1 MNICICGGGNLGH
14 VVSGYLGA
22 KTNVNVGILTRHS
35 ERWTKQL
42 EITLPDGSSVKG
54 DLAVVTKEPQYII
67 PQADIVLL
75 CLPGMYIR
83 SEIEEIKPYLK
94 PTTIV
99 GSIVSSTGFFF
110 QTHELIPSQPTFGF
124 QRVPFIARTEEYG
137 HKAHLLGFKNS
148 LNVVME
154 NYADVEGLRSTL
166 EHLFDTPVN
175 LLDSFYEVSLSNSN
189 PLLHTS
195 RLYTMWKDWH
205 EGIYYPK
212 QSLFYEDWTVEAA
225 QLYIDMDNE
234 FQTLLRKLDV
244 KEGAIPPVLEYY
256 ESYDAESLCNK
267 IKSIAA
273 FKGIKSPMIE
283 TPNGWIP
290 DTRSRYF
297 MEDFGYGL
305 KFIYQLV
312 NCNSIESSN
321 INKIYKWGDNI
332 LKNNVTD

>member
-22 KTNVNVGILTRHS
+22 KPNVNVGILTRHP
-35 ERWTKQL
+35 ERWARQL

-54 DLAVVTKEPQYII
+54 DLAVVTKEPQDII

-83 SEIEEIKPYLK
+83 SEIENIKPYLK
-94 PTTIV
+94 STTII

-110 QTHELIPSQPTFGF
+110 QTHELIQSQPTFGF

-137 HKAHLLGFKNS
+137 HKAHLLGFKSS
-148 LNVVME
+148 LNVVIE
-154 NYADVEGLRSTL
+154 NYADVEKLRSTL
-166 EHLFDTPVN
+166 EHLFDTPVK

-212 QSLFYEDWTVEAA
+212 QGLFYEDWTIEAA

-234 FQTLLRKLDV
+234 FQALLRKLGL
-244 KEGAIPPVLEYY
+244 KESAIPPVLEYY
-256 ESYDAESLCNK
+256 ESHDAESLCNK
-267 IKSIAA
+267 IRSIAA

-283 TPNGWIP
+283 TTNGWIP
-290 DTRSRYF
+290 DTHSRYF
-297 MEDFGYGL
+297 TEDFGYGL
-305 KFIYQLV
+305 KYIFQLSRH
-312 NCNSIESSN
+312 NHLTTSN
-321 INKIYKWGDNI
+321 INMVYEWGKQFI
-332 LKNNVTD
+332 